1 MKKSILN
8 LAASA
13 FITGSILTSCST
25 PAQKVENAQN
35 NVTEANLDLNKANE
49 EYLADIEKYRK
60 ETADKIA
67 ANNLSISDFN
77 ARIEREKNE
86 VKADSKKKIA
96 VLEQKNSDIKKRM
109 EDYQADGKEKWE
121 LFKAEFSHD
130 MNELGI
136 ALKDLG
142 VENVK

>member
-1 MKKSILN
+1 MKKSILC
-8 LAASA
+8 LATSA
-13 FITGSILTSCST
+13 FIAGEIFTSCNT

-49 EYLADIEKYRK
+49 EYLEDIEKYRK

-77 ARIEREKNE
+77 ARIENEKKE
-86 VKADSKKKIA
+86 AKTDYKKKLA
-96 VLEQKNSDIKKRM
+96 VLENKNNDIKKRM
-109 EDYQADGKEKWE
+109 EDYQAEGKEKWE
-121 LFKAEFSHD
+121 LFKAEFNHD
-130 MNELGI
+130 MNELGL

-142 VENVK
+142 VKNVR